1 VDYLRK
7 KRNLSFIL
15 HKSPLNH
22 MTKTLT
28 INDET
33 AIGKLLNQIILEV
46 ERDAITVEELITKR
60 VEKEVEDYNKS
71 LPEYFKGL
79 VQPSETER
87 VLNGVQIK
95 RKEIDAEKQ
104 VYVALQ
110 AFQENGFFILVDNR
124 QVESLNELILIEPS
138 TTVSF
143 VKLTALVGG

>member
-7 KRNLSFIL
+7 KRNLSSIL
-15 HKSPLNH
+15 QKSPLKQ

-28 INDET
+28 INDES

-60 VEKEVEDYNKS
+60 VEKEVEDFNKS

-87 VLNGVQIK
+87 GLNGVQIK
-95 RKEIDAEKQ
+95 RREIDAEKQ

-124 QVESLNELILIEPS
+124 QVENLNELILIEPS
-138 TTVSF
+138 TTISF

>member
-1 VDYLRK
+1 
-7 KRNLSFIL
+7 
-15 HKSPLNH
+15 

-60 VEKEVEDYNKS
+60 VEKEVEDYNKN

-79 VQPSETER
+79 VQPSETEQ
-87 VLNGVQIK
+87 VLNGVQIR

-124 QVESLNELILIEPS
+124 QVENLNELILIEPS

>member
-1 VDYLRK
+1 
-7 KRNLSFIL
+7 
-15 HKSPLNH
+15 

-28 INDET
+28 INDES

-60 VEKEVEDYNKS
+60 VEKEVEDFNKS

-87 VLNGVQIK
+87 FLNGVQIK

-124 QVESLNELILIEPS
+124 QVENLNELILIEPS
-138 TTVSF
+138 TTISF

>member
-1 VDYLRK
+1 
-7 KRNLSFIL
+7 
-15 HKSPLNH
+15 

-28 INDET
+28 INDES

-60 VEKEVEDYNKS
+60 VEKEVENYNKT

-95 RKEIDAEKQ
+95 RKEVDAEKQ

-124 QVESLNELILIEPS
+124 QVENLNELILIEPS
-138 TTVSF
+138 TTISF